1 MRLNSIDSLTFFL
14 NEISQYPL
22 LTPEEKEE
30 LWPLIKSGDKD
41 ATDKMILSNL
51 RLVVKIAQ
59 KYSESGVP
67 LQDLIQE
74 GTIGLQT
81 AVQRFDPSLGYQF
94 STYAAFWIKQRITK
108 MIMNSSKMVRLPVN
122 VMNDLA
128 KLNKAKQNF
137 IEQNH
142 RNPNFNE
149 LSKMTDL
156 SPDKLRDVLNIVQQG
171 ISSLD
176 QMVRPSD
183 EEISNIYSITP
194 NHDVIM
200 PEDQTFNFERRD
212 AILHVLDTLSDKE
225 KEVIIKRFGFD
236 DGVQKS
242 LDQVGKSMGLTRER
256 ARQLEI
262 TALKKLRNP
271 IRKNT
276 LAEYL

>member
-30 LWPLIKSGDKD
+30 LWPLIKNGDKD
-41 ATDKMILSNL
+41 AIDKMILSNL

-108 MIMNSSKMVRLPVN
+108 MIMNSSKIVRLPVN

-137 IEQNH
+137 IKQNH

-194 NHDVIM
+194 NNDVIM